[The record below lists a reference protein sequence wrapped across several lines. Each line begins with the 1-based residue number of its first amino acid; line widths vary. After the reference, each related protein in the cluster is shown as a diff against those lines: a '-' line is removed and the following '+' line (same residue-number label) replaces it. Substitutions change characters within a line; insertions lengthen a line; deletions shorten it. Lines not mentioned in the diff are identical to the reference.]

1 MLPPKHL
8 AIAVTLLFSGIGVV
22 ADYFLKVAST
32 RENPWKNWEF
42 FLGLVLYAS
51 TAFGWLFVMQHLKL
65 AAVGILYT
73 VAMLILLALVG
84 YFGFGESLSKRE
96 WLGLIFAIA
105 SVLLMVTEKD

>member
-1 MLPPKHL
+1 
-8 AIAVTLLFSGIGVV
+8 
-22 ADYFLKVAST
+22 
-32 RENPWKNWEF
+32 
-42 FLGLVLYAS
+42 
-51 TAFGWLFVMQHLKL
+51 MQHLKL